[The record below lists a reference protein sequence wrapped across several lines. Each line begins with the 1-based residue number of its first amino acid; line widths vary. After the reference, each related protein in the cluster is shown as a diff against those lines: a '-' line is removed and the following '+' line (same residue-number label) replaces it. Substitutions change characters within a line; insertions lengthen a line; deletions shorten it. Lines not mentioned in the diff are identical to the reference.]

1 MAKTTS
7 LKLQT
12 KQSIIGWVF
21 VIPASL
27 LIFTFFFYPIGKAF
41 LLSFQSGFG
50 ANAHYAGL
58 VNYKRLLADNTFK
71 TSLLNVLTFLV
82 LQVPFMLLLALGL
95 AYTLNDQKLRFR
107 ALFRTAIFLPCATS
121 LVSYSI
127 IFRSLFALDGF
138 MNALLLNLN
147 LIGSPINWLA
157 NPWTAKLV
165 VVLAL
170 TWRWTGYNMIFF
182 LSALQNIDP
191 SIFEAA
197 IIDGANGFA
206 RFFRIIIPMLKPI
219 ILLTAIMST
228 NGTLQLFDETVNITN
243 GGPSNATISI
253 SQYIYR
259 LSFQYS
265 PRFPYA
271 AAMSFVVFVLVGVL
285 ALIQIRV
292 GDKR

>member
-1 MAKTTS
+1 VAKPTS
-7 LKLQT
+7 LKLHT
-12 KQSIIGWVF
+12 KQNIVGWAF
-21 VIPASL
+21 VIPASI

-41 LLSFQSGFG
+41 LLSFQTGFG
-50 ANAHYAGL
+50 ANAQYAGL
-58 VNYKRLLADNTFK
+58 VNYKRLLSDNTFK
-71 TSLLNVLTFLV
+71 TSLVNVLTFLV
-82 LQVPFMLLLALGL
+82 LQVPVMLLLALAL
-95 AYTLNDQKLRFR
+95 AYTLNDHKLKFR
-107 ALFRTAIFLPCATS
+107 ALFRTALFLPCATS

-127 IFRSLFALDGF
+127 VFRSLFALDGF

-147 LIGSPINWLA
+147 VIQSPINWLA

-165 VVLAL
+165 IMLAL

-182 LSALQNIDP
+182 LSALQNIDR

-197 IIDGANGFA
+197 IIDGANGFN
-206 RFFRIIIPMLKPI
+206 RFFKITIPMLKPI

-243 GGPSNATISI
+243 GGPTNATLSI

-271 AAMSFVVFVLVGVL
+271 AAMSFVVFVLVGIL
-285 ALIQIRV
+285 SAMQMRV

>member
-1 MAKTTS
+1 MAKPTS
-7 LKLQT
+7 LKLHT
-12 KQSIIGWVF
+12 KQNIVGWAF
-21 VIPASL
+21 VIPASI

-41 LLSFQSGFG
+41 LLSFQTGFG
-50 ANAHYAGL
+50 ANAQYAGL
-58 VNYKRLLADNTFK
+58 VNYKRLLSDNTFK
-71 TSLLNVLTFLV
+71 TSLVNVLTFLV
-82 LQVPFMLLLALGL
+82 LQVPVMLLLALAL
-95 AYTLNDQKLRFR
+95 AYTLNDHKLKFR
-107 ALFRTAIFLPCATS
+107 ALFRTALFLPCATS

-127 IFRSLFALDGF
+127 VFRSLFALDGF
-138 MNALLLNLN
+138 MNALFLNLN
-147 LIGSPINWLA
+147 VIQSPINWLA

-165 VVLAL
+165 IMLAL

-182 LSALQNIDP
+182 LSALQNIDR

-197 IIDGANGFA
+197 IIDGANGFN
-206 RFFRIIIPMLKPI
+206 RFFKITIPMLKPI

-243 GGPSNATISI
+243 GGPTNATLSI

-271 AAMSFVVFVLVGVL
+271 AAMSFVVFVLVGIL
-285 ALIQIRV
+285 SAMQMRV